1 MLINDAYAAAEP
13 MMTSAGSLSGTFIQ
27 IALILL
33 IFYLLLFKPQQK
45 RMREHRAMVEALKIG
60 DRIVTS
66 GGIYGTVKKL
76 NGSEISIEIA
86 PNVDIEIDR
95 MSVSGLV
102 EKPQTDAKAQEK
114 STTKKSKTKK

>member
-60 DRIVTS
+60 DRIVTG

>member
-1 MLINDAYAAAEP
+1 MLIDDAYAAAEP

-60 DRIVTS
+60 DRIVTG